1 MRVQR
6 PWSIYIL
13 AASMRSDCEFLYQN
27 EMGREGPVTS
37 MGSLFKR
44 QPAPLIGLDVS
55 SSAIKLVELN
65 QNSQGAWILER
76 CASEPLEAD
85 WVVDGNIEK
94 FDEVAD
100 ALKRLLKKSGT
111 RAKHVALALS
121 HSSVITKKIILPG
134 SLSEQELEVQVESEA
149 SQYIPFPLDE
159 VSLDFCVIGPNAKSN
174 SDVDVLLAA
183 TRKEKVEERNNLGV
197 MVGLTPV
204 VMDVESYAARL
215 AAGRWIAQLP
225 QGADGDLIALIKIGA
240 RNFSLQIVRNDEILH
255 ESEQGFGGAQLTQ
268 LIARQY
274 GISAEEAEL
283 KKRTG
288 DLPVDYVEAVL
299 RPFVASLAQD
309 VMRALQFFFTST
321 PYHSVQYI
329 AMFGG
334 SAGLQGLV
342 QAVQDQTKVPVHLL
356 NPFEGMTLSASVHQ
370 NKLKNDAPMYLTA
383 CGLAMRR
390 FLS

>member
-1 MRVQR
+1 M
-6 PWSIYIL
+6 
-13 AASMRSDCEFLYQN
+13 ASL
-27 EMGREGPVTS
+27 
-37 MGSLFKR
+37 GSLFKR
-44 QPAPLIGLDVS
+44 QHAPLIGLDIS

-65 QNSQGAWILER
+65 QSGQGQWILER
-76 CASEPLEAD
+76 CATEPLEAD

-94 FDEVAD
+94 FDEVSE

-121 HSSVITKKIILPG
+121 HASVITKRIILPG
-134 SLSEQELEVQVESEA
+134 NLSDQELEVQVESEA

-159 VSLDFCVIGPNAKSN
+159 VSLDFCVIGLNEKNP

-183 TRKEKVEERNNLGV
+183 TRKEKVEERNNLAV
-197 MVGLTPV
+197 LVGLTPV
-204 VMDVESYAARL
+204 VMDVESYASRL

-225 QGADGDLIALIKIGA
+225 NAGTDDLIALIKVGA

-255 ESEQGFGGAQLTQ
+255 DSEQGYGGAQLTQ

-274 GISAEEAEL
+274 GISVDEAEL

-288 DLPVDYVEAVL
+288 DLPADYTATVL
-299 RPFVASLAQD
+299 QPFVAGLAQD
-309 VMRALQFFFTST
+309 IGRALQFFFTST
-321 PYHSVQYI
+321 PYHSVQHI
-329 AMFGG
+329 VMFGG
-334 SAGLQGLV
+334 SAGIQGLD
-342 QAVQDQTKVPVHLL
+342 QAVQKQTNVPVNLL
-356 NPFEGMTLSASVHQ
+356 NPFENMTLAATVHQ
-370 NKLKNDAPMYLTA
+370 SRLKNDASMYLTA

>member
-1 MRVQR
+1 M
-6 PWSIYIL
+6 I
-13 AASMRSDCEFLYQN
+13 
-27 EMGREGPVTS
+27 S

-44 QPAPLIGLDVS
+44 KPDPLIGLDIS

-65 QNSQGAWILER
+65 QDGQGAWILER
-76 CASEPLEAD
+76 CASEALDSD

-100 ALKRLLKKSGT
+100 ALKRLLRKSGT

-134 SLSEQELEVQVESEA
+134 ALSEQELEVQVESEA

-159 VSLDFCVIGPNAKSN
+159 VSLDFCVIGPNLKN
-174 SDVDVLLAA
+174 PSDVDVILAA
-183 TRKEKVEERNNLGV
+183 TRKEKVEEVNNLAV
-197 MVGLTPV
+197 LVGLKPV
-204 VMDVESYAARL
+204 VVDVESYASRL

-225 QGADGDLIALIKIGA
+225 NAGEGDLIALIKVGA
-240 RNFSLQIVRNDEILH
+240 RNFSLQIVRNDEVLH
-255 ESEQGFGGAQLTQ
+255 DSEQGLGGAQLTQ

-274 GISAEEAEL
+274 GISIEEAEL
-283 KKRTG
+283 KKRSG
-288 DLPVDYVEAVL
+288 ELPADYAEAVL
-299 RPFVASLAQD
+299 HPFVSGMAQD
-309 VMRALQFFFTST
+309 IMRALQFFFTST
-321 PYHSVQYI
+321 PYHSVQHI

-334 SAGLQGLV
+334 SAGVQGLV
-342 QAVQDQTKVPVHLL
+342 QAVQEQIKLPVHLL
-356 NPFEGMTLSASVHQ
+356 NPFEKMSFAATVHQ
-370 NKLKNDAPMYLTA
+370 SKLKNDAPMYLTA